1 MNDPDAVRGAIDWCA
16 VLNPVSGGGRA
27 LRERAGIERALREQ
41 GIRCEV
47 QVSQYPGHTIGL
59 ARAAAQAGCGRFI
72 AIGGDGT
79 LNEILNGALS
89 ASPAA
94 ETPPVLA
101 LVPVGRGDD
110 WARTF
115 AIPRKLDDAVHLIA
129 RGNTVLQDVGVAA
142 FDHGG
147 PHGKRLFINVAG
159 AGFDAYVV
167 AQTQALRLGPLT
179 YLTGLLR
186 GFLTYRA
193 PRMRVSSDAFD
204 MEEHMFLAFAAL
216 GRYCGGGMHVA
227 PGARTDDGL
236 FEVVTVREVGKLELM
251 VNLRRLF
258 DGTLPHYEKVSVARA
273 AVLRVESSP
282 PARVQADGELLG
294 ETPVT
299 FSVLPG
305 AVRVIVP

>member
-1 MNDPDAVRGAIDWCA
+1 MSDRDAARIAAGWCA

-41 GIRCEV
+41 GIRCEL
-47 QVSQYPGHTIGL
+47 QVSRYPGHTIEL
-59 ARAAAQAGCGRFI
+59 AREAARVGCSRFI

-89 ASPAA
+89 ASRAA
-94 ETPPVLA
+94 QTPPVLA
-101 LVPVGRGDD
+101 LIPVGRGDD

-115 AIPRKLDDAVHLIA
+115 AVPRKLDDAVRAIA
-129 RGNTVLQDVGVAA
+129 RGNTVLQDAGLAA

-147 PHGKRLFINVAG
+147 PHSKRLFINVAG

-179 YLTGLLR
+179 YLAGLLR

-193 PRMRVSSDAFD
+193 PRMRVSGDAWD
-204 MEEHMFLAFAAL
+204 VQEPMFLAFAAL

-236 FEVVTVREVGKLELM
+236 FDVVTVGQVGKLELLA
-251 VNLRRLF
+251 NLRRLF
-258 DGTLPHYEKVSVARA
+258 DGTLPDYEKVSVARA
-273 AVLRVESSP
+273 AVVRVESSP
-282 PARVQADGELLG
+282 AARVQADGELLG

-299 FSVLPG
+299 FSVLPD